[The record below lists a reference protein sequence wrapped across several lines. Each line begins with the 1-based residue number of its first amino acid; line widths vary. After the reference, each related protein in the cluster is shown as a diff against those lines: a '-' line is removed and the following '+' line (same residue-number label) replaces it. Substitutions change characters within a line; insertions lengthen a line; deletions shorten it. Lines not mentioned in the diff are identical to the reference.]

1 MRYLGIAFENDVTH
15 IPFKSGHSDS
25 SRGSGPR
32 QTDEEPGALA
42 AGEQRRA
49 DLHTQFRP
57 THKTR

>member
-32 QTDEEPGALA
+32 QADEEPGALA
-42 AGEQRRA
+42 AGEQ
-49 DLHTQFRP
+49 
-57 THKTR
+57 